1 MNVRRRKIMDEKKY
15 LESILKGN
23 KKKHKEMQMGRKDKR
38 WEGWEE
44 RPEKVKK

>member
-23 KKKHKEMQMGRKDKR
+23 KKNIRKCRWVGRIKGGKDGKSGQKR
-38 WEGWEE
+38 
-44 RPEKVKK
+44 